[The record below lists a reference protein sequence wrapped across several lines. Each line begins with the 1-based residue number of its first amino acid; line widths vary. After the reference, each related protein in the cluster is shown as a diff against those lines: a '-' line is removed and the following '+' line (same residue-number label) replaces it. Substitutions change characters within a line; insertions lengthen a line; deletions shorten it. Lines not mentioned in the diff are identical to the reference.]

1 MSPLITSGNLTLK
14 DLVSR
19 ILQGD
24 AKSQETLFHNYA
36 PRMMGICKRYIKDS
50 DDAKDVFQEGFINV
64 FNHIHL
70 VENIDSFD
78 FWIRRIFINCS
89 LQHIRRNHV
98 IHTDIDQAFD
108 LAEQDQDA
116 VSSLS
121 TQEILQLLDQLPI
134 GYKTV
139 FNLYV
144 VEGFSHK
151 EIGEMLNIEE
161 ATSRSQLIKARRM
174 LQDKI
179 HQLNII
185 AI

>member
-1 MSPLITSGNLTLK
+1 MSPLLAGSLTIK
-14 DLVSR
+14 DLVHK
-19 ILQGD
+19 ILNGD
-24 AKSQETLFHNYA
+24 HKSQEQLFHNYA
-36 PRMMGICKRYIKDS
+36 PRMMGICKRYIKDG

-64 FNHIHL
+64 FNHLHL
-70 VENIDSFD
+70 LENIDSFD
-78 FWIRRIFINCS
+78 FWIRRIFINCA
-89 LQHIRRNHV
+89 LQHIRRNQV
-98 IHTDIDQAFD
+98 IHIDIDQAYD
-108 LAEQDQDA
+108 IAEQEQDA
-116 VSSLS
+116 VAQLS
-121 TQEILQLLDQLPI
+121 TQEILQLLDTLPI

-151 EIGEMLNIEE
+151 EIGESLNIGE

-179 HQLNII
+179 SHLNII